1 MKKLFYLMCLCP
13 LALMGCK
20 NVPRIFDVM
29 DGPGMVNEKFMSLDK
44 IQSDWKSAEIPVQN
58 GDTRPSVIDLLS
70 AFQDRFPSFVA
81 DSLLKKVNEPGFGD
95 EFYAEDGTGTIQ
107 HFPSK
112 EYLLF
117 STETDAESMEACVMR
132 CDNGHSL
139 FVVEMSKP
147 TDPSVDFYAFYDYD
161 PQTST
166 LTPKQEPWKKVS
178 PVMEGSKLI
187 PSFNLFDWVFAMG
200 EFEETDTLLENPIY
214 CHTFEFDGQN
224 IVYTGYQANIPE
236 DEYPD
241 E

>member
-1 MKKLFYLMCLCP
+1 MKKLFYLMFLCP

-81 DSLLKKVNEPGFGD
+81 DSLLKKVNEPGFGG

-178 PVMEGSKLI
+178 PVMEGGKLI
-187 PSFNLFDWVFAMG
+187 PSFSLFDWVFAMG